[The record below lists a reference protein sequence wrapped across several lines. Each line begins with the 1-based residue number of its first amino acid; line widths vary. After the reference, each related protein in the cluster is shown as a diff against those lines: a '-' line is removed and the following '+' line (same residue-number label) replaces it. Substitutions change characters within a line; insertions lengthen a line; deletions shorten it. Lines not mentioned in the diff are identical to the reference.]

1 MKFRVLALDY
11 DGTIAQDGQL
21 NQDVRLA
28 ISEARSRGLVVVIVT
43 GRNLRDLRQVAGDLD
58 FLDAVVAENGA
69 VISFPGGVSRVLG
82 QAPPQNFVEE
92 LRHREIAFTEGQCVV
107 EADGALA
114 PRILQVIRD
123 LELPLL
129 LLFNRGRL
137 TAVPQ

>member
-69 VISFPGGVSRVLG
+69 VISFPAAYPESSV
-82 QAPPQNFVEE
+82 
-92 LRHREIAFTEGQCVV
+92 RH
-107 EADGALA
+107 
-114 PRILQVIRD
+114 PRR
-123 LELPLL
+123 
-129 LLFNRGRL
+129 
-137 TAVPQ
+137 TS